1 MNASRLAVPVPRH
14 RDCRGFTLLELLAVM
29 AIIGVLS
36 AIAVPR
42 IRTAIDQARVAKAI
56 GDIKNMQTDLQAI
69 EASGQ
74 PLPATLAGIGR
85 AGLLD
90 PWGNPYVYVVFPP
103 GPPPG
108 SARQDAFAV
117 PVNSTFDLYSL
128 GKDGMSSP
136 SFLSPDS
143 RDDVVRA
150 NDGGF
155 IGLVKK
161 F

>member
-1 MNASRLAVPVPRH
+1 MDLHAVRQVAVALQLAIVVGDLLLPPRDMNASRLAVPVPRR

-103 GPPPG
+103 GP
-108 SARQDAFAV
+108 
-117 PVNSTFDLYSL
+117 
-128 GKDGMSSP
+128 
-136 SFLSPDS
+136 
-143 RDDVVRA
+143 
-150 NDGGF
+150 
-155 IGLVKK
+155 
-161 F
+161 